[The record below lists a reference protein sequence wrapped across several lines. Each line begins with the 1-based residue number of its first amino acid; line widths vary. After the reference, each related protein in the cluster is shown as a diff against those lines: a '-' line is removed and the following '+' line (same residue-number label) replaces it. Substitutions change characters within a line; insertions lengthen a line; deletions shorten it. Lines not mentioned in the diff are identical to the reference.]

1 MQLSDIST
9 ECSLLVQEPLNLMV
23 QESPSEMVK
32 MYESGEIE
40 ASGLS
45 LEVILASG
53 PWNLLIS
60 TKLSIFSGDTLNFLW
75 MSSIIVLNGDGILD
89 AGSDFRPM
97 FLKEWPNVTTFR
109 LPLLVKSLKFS
120 KYEQTVLLSS
130 AGRKSSTM
138 LVVHMVGFSNSG
150 GNF

>member
-9 ECSLLVQEPLNLMV
+9 ECSLLVQESLNLMV

-109 LPLLVKSLKFS
+109 LPLLVKSLK
-120 KYEQTVLLSS
+120 YLEIQ
-130 AGRKSSTM
+130 
-138 LVVHMVGFSNSG
+138 
-150 GNF
+150 